1 MYLSDTSIKRP
12 VFATMVITALV
23 VLGIVSYFQMN
34 VDLFPDVEFPFV
46 VVTTIYPGAAPE
58 AVSTD
63 ITQKI
68 EDAVNPIA
76 GVEHITS
83 TSFEGVSQ
91 VFVEFSL
98 ETKAP
103 EAAQEV
109 REKVAAVRGDLPRDI
124 ETPLIQRFDPESEPV
139 ISLVMSGDRSQRE
152 LTTIADKTV
161 KRQLESIEGVGAV
174 EIVGGS
180 ERQFQVLLD
189 LDAMNSRMITFQE
202 VSSAIASSNFELP
215 AGRLD
220 RPGSEVLVRTMGRFS
235 SLDDIKNVVVKNSN
249 GQVIRL
255 SDIAGISDGVK
266 DRRSISR
273 YNGVEAVTL
282 QISRQSGANTV
293 EVSDAVKERL
303 GEVRNQLPPGVGVE
317 VAQDNSIWI
326 EDSLLDVQMTILY
339 GGALAILCIFLFLA
353 NIPATIIS
361 AIAIPTSIISTFI
374 FMRALGF
381 TLNIM
386 SLLGLSLAV
395 GLLIDDAIVVIENIY
410 RHMAQ
415 GESAIEAARHGTSEI
430 GLAVMATTFSIVVVF
445 VPVAFM
451 SGIVGRFFYQFGL
464 TVAVAVLVSLF
475 IAFTLTP
482 MMASR
487 FLRPEEHLTKNT
499 RNPLKLVLYYWNHA
513 FQLLGDLYR
522 STLTWVLRHRAIT
535 LTGAILGFG
544 VSMWL
549 STFLGFEFL
558 PQQDQSQFYISF
570 EAAAGSSLQQT
581 SDLAERIE
589 KIIASH
595 EDVLKY
601 QLLTIGGEL
610 TPVNEGTIYVKMRD
624 RKERDIS
631 VFDFTPILRK
641 ELGDVPGITTSIQIE
656 KSEGGGSKPVEYSIR
671 GQDYSRLVQIAGQL
685 ETIVKQAPGAVEVE
699 NSEKQA
705 RPEYRINIDRE
716 LADDLGLN
724 LAQIGG
730 TVRSLVDGAEVS
742 RFKEGDEE
750 YEINVQLAP
759 EYRVDEENLN
769 SIYIPSSKKVNGE
782 NIVVP
787 LRQVASIQ
795 QSTAPTEIKRFD
807 RQREIR
813 VGANLGAGYVMSDIL
828 QYVEGRQAELEIPPG
843 YSFKAVGE
851 AEIQEESNQN
861 ILGALFLAII
871 FIYILLASQF
881 ESFADPFSMGMSLL
895 MAPVG
900 AIIALLLFGTPNSI
914 MSMIGIVLLMGLVTK
929 NAILLIDFIK
939 QARARGMD
947 RTEAILQAGPIRLRP
962 IMMTTLA
969 MIFAMLPLAFAIGP
983 GAELRAPMAQAVIG
997 GLTSSTLLTLI
1008 IVPIVYTLLDD
1019 LVAFVTGRKKKA
1031 AKAAK
1036 YSLAAGTDNPSPA
1049 VDD

>member
-1 MYLSDTSIKRP
+1 MYLSNTAIKRP
-12 VFATMVITALV
+12 VFATMVILALV
-23 VLGIVSYFQMN
+23 VLGVVSYFQMN

-46 VVTTIYPGAAPE
+46 IVTTVYPGAAPE

-63 ITQKI
+63 VTQKI

-83 TSFEGVSQ
+83 TSQEGVSQ
-91 VFVEFSL
+91 VFIEFTL

-109 REKVAAVRGDLPRDI
+109 REKVAAIRSDLPNDI
-124 ETPLIQRFDPESEPV
+124 ESPLIQRYDPESRPI
-139 ISLVMSGDRSQRE
+139 ISLVMSGERSQRE
-152 LTTIADKTV
+152 LTTLADRIV

-180 ERQFQVLLD
+180 ERQFQVMLD
-189 LDAMNSRMITFQE
+189 LDAMNARMITFQN
-202 VSSAIASSNFELP
+202 VSAAISGANFELP

-220 RPGSEVLVRTMGRFS
+220 RPKSEILVRTMGRFG
-235 SLDDIKNVVVKNSN
+235 SLDDIKNVVVKNSH
-249 GQVIRL
+249 GKVIRL
-255 SDIAGISDGVK
+255 SDIATVYDGTK
-266 DRRSISR
+266 ERRSLSR
-273 YNGVEAVTL
+273 YNGSEAVTL

-293 EVSDAVKERL
+293 EVSDAVKEKLHTIR
-303 GEVRNQLPPGVGVE
+303 EQLPAGVGVDI
-317 VAQDNSIWI
+317 AQDNSIWI

-353 NIPATIIS
+353 NVPATIIS
-361 AIAIPTSIISTFI
+361 AIAIPTSIISTFM

-410 RHMAQ
+410 RHMAH
-415 GESAIEAARHGTSEI
+415 GESPMEAARNGTSEI

-464 TVAVAVLVSLF
+464 TVAVAVMISLF
-475 IAFTLTP
+475 VAFTLTP

-487 FLRPEEHLTKNT
+487 FLREEQHLTKNT
-499 RNPLKLVLYYWNHA
+499 RNPLRLTLYYWNHA
-513 FQLLGDLYR
+513 FQILGDYYK
-522 STLTWVLRHRAIT
+522 STLAWVLRHRLIT
-535 LTGAILGFG
+535 LTAAFVGFI
-544 VSMWL
+544 VSMYL
-549 STFLGFEFL
+549 GKFLGSEFM

-581 SDLAERIE
+581 SDLASKLE
-589 KIIASH
+589 KIVASH
-595 EDVLKY
+595 DDVIRY

-610 TPVNEGTIYVKMRD
+610 TPVNEGSIYVKMRD
-624 RKERDIS
+624 RKDRKQS
-631 VFDFTPILRK
+631 VFEFIPILRK
-641 ELGDVPGITTSIQIE
+641 ELTGIPGLVTSVMIE
-656 KSEGGGSKPVEYSIR
+656 ESEGGSSKAVEYSVR
-671 GQDYSRLVQIAGQL
+671 GQDYDKITQIAGQL
-685 ETIVKQAPGAVEVE
+685 EGIIKQAPGAVEVE

-705 RPEYRINIDRE
+705 RPEFRINVDRE

-724 LAQIGG
+724 LALIGS
-730 TVRSLVDGAEVS
+730 TVRSLVEGAEVS

-769 SIYIPSSKKVNGE
+769 SIYIPSFKQVNDQD
-782 NIVVP
+782 IVVP
-787 LRQVASIQ
+787 LRQVASIYQ
-795 QSTAPTEIKRFD
+795 ATAPTEIKRFD

-813 VGANLGAGYVMSDIL
+813 VGANLGAGHVMSDIL
-828 QYVEGRQAELEIPPG
+828 QYVDTRRPEINLPPG
-843 YSFKAVGE
+843 YSVTPVGE
-851 AEIQEESNQN
+851 AEIQEESFQN
-861 ILGALFLAII
+861 IFAALFLAII

-881 ESFADPFSMGMSLL
+881 ESFADPFSMGMSLV

-900 AIIALLLFGTPNSI
+900 AILALLIFGTPNSI

-939 QARARGMD
+939 QARAKGMD

-969 MIFAMLPLAFAIGP
+969 MIFAMLPLAFALGP

-997 GLTSSTLLTLI
+997 GLTSSTALTLI

-1019 LVAFVTGRKKKA
+1019 LVMLVTGRRKKLTKA
-1031 AKAAK
+1031 AKPDT
-1036 YSLAAGTDNPSPA
+1036 SAGTDHPSPA

>member
-12 VFATMVITALV
+12 VFATMVIVALV
-23 VLGIVSYFQMN
+23 VLGIVSYNQMS
-34 VDLFPDVEFPFV
+34 VDLMPNVEFPFV
-46 VVTTIYPGAAPE
+46 VITTIYPGAAPE

-63 ITQKI
+63 VTQKI
-68 EDAVNPIA
+68 EDAINPIA

-83 TSFEGVSQ
+83 SSLEGVSQ
-91 VFVEFSL
+91 VFVEFTL
-98 ETKAP
+98 ETKPA

-109 REKVAAVRGDLPRDI
+109 REKVAAIRGDLPNDI
-124 ETPLIQRFDPESEPV
+124 ETPLIQRFDPESLPI

-152 LTTIADKTV
+152 LTTIADRIV
-161 KRQLESIEGVGAV
+161 KRQLESIEGVGSV

-189 LDAMNSRMITFQE
+189 LDAMNARQITFQE
-202 VSSAIASSNFELP
+202 VSSAIAGSNFELP

-220 RPGSEVLVRTMGRFS
+220 RPGNEMLVRTMGRFE
-235 SLDDIKNVVVKNSN
+235 SLDDIKNVVVKNTR
-249 GQVIRL
+249 GKVIRL
-255 SDIAGISDGVK
+255 ADIAEVRDDVK
-266 DRRSISR
+266 ERRSLSR
-273 YNGVEAVTL
+273 YNGEEAVTM

-293 EVSDAVKERL
+293 EVADAVKEEL
-303 GEVRNQLPPGVGVE
+303 NEVRRQLPAGVGVE
-317 VAQDNSIWI
+317 VAQDNSVWI
-326 EDSLLDVQMTILY
+326 EESLQDVQMTILY

-353 NIPATIIS
+353 NVPATIIS
-361 AIAIPTSIISTFI
+361 AIAIPTSIIATFTL
-374 FMRALGF
+374 MRALGF

-415 GESAIEAARHGTSEI
+415 GESPREAARHGTSEI

-464 TVAVAVLVSLF
+464 TVAIAVLVSLF
-475 IAFTLTP
+475 VAFTLTP
-482 MMASR
+482 MMSSR
-487 FLRPEEHLTKNT
+487 FLKPEQHLSKIT
-499 RNPLKLVLYYWNHA
+499 RNPVKLVLYYWNHA
-513 FQLLGDLYR
+513 FQRLGDYYR
-522 STLTWVLRHRAIT
+522 LTLAWVLRHRLVT
-535 LTGAILGFG
+535 LTAAFVIFI
-544 VSMWL
+544 VSMFL
-549 STFLGFEFL
+549 GQFLGFEFL
-558 PQQDQSQFYISF
+558 PQQDQSQFYVSF
-570 EAAAGSSLQQT
+570 EASAGSSLRQT
-581 SDLAERIE
+581 ADLASRIE

-595 EDVLKY
+595 DDMVRY

-610 TPVNEGTIYVKMRD
+610 TPVTEGSIYVKMKSRGDRD
-624 RKERDIS
+624 MS
-631 VFDFTPILRK
+631 VFEFLPILRR
-641 ELGDVPGITTSIQIE
+641 EIAAVPGLTTSIQIE
-656 KSEGGGSKPVEYSIR
+656 ESEGGGSKPVEYSIR
-671 GQDYSRLVQIAGQL
+671 GQDYGKLIQIAGQI
-685 ETIVKQAPGAVEVE
+685 ETIMKQAPAAVEVE
-699 NSEKQA
+699 NSEKEA
-705 RPEYRINIDRE
+705 RPEYRINVDRE

-724 LAQIGG
+724 LALIGS

-769 SIYIPSSKKVNGE
+769 NIYIPSNKQVNGE

-787 LRQVASIQ
+787 LRQVANIY

-813 VGANLGAGYVMSDIL
+813 VGSNIGAGFVMSDIL
-828 QYVEGRQAELEIPPG
+828 QHVESRRPDIELPPG
-843 YSFKAVGE
+843 YSFTPVGE
-851 AEIQEESNQN
+851 AEIQQESFQN
-861 ILGALFLAII
+861 IFAALFLAVV

-881 ESFADPFSMGMSLL
+881 ESFADPFSMGMSLV

-900 AIIALLLFGTPNSI
+900 AILALLIFGTPNSV

-939 QARARGMD
+939 QARARGMS
-947 RTEAILQAGPIRLRP
+947 RTDAILQAGPIRLRP

-969 MIFAMLPLAFAIGP
+969 MIFAMLPLALALGP

-997 GLTSSTLLTLI
+997 GLTSSTALTLI

-1019 LVAFVTGRKKKA
+1019 MVAYVTSRRRREKRA
-1031 AKAAK
+1031 ARAA
-1036 YSLAAGTDNPSPA
+1036 SGTAGTSPA

>member
-1 MYLSDTSIKRP
+1 MYLSNTAIKRP
-12 VFATMVITALV
+12 VFATMVILALV
-23 VLGIVSYFQMN
+23 VLGMVSYNQMN
-34 VDLFPDVEFPFV
+34 VDLFPDIEFPFV

-58 AVSTD
+58 AVATD
-63 ITQKI
+63 VTQKI

-76 GVEHITS
+76 GVNHITS
-83 TSFEGVSQ
+83 TSFESVSQ
-91 VFVEFSL
+91 IFIEFTL
-98 ETKAP
+98 ETRAP

-109 REKVAAVRGDLPRDI
+109 REKVAAIRSDLPQDI
-124 ETPLIQRFDPESEPV
+124 ETPLIQRFDPESRPI
-139 ISLVMSGDRSQRE
+139 ISLVMSGNRSQRE
-152 LTTIADKTV
+152 LTTIADKVV

-189 LDAMNSRMITFQE
+189 LDAMNARMITFQD
-202 VSSAIASSNFELP
+202 VSSAIAASNFELP

-220 RPGSEVLVRTMGRFS
+220 RPGSEILVRTMGRFS
-235 SLDDIKNVVVKNSN
+235 SIDDIKDVVVKNTN
-249 GQVIRL
+249 GKVIRL
-255 SDIAGISDGVK
+255 ADIAGIYDGIK
-266 DRRSISR
+266 DQRSLSR
-273 YNGVEAVTL
+273 YNGAEAVTL

-293 EVSDAVKERL
+293 KVAESVKEELSSIRK
-303 GEVRNQLPPGVGVE
+303 QLPVGVGVD

-410 RHMAQ
+410 RHMAH
-415 GESAIEAARHGTSEI
+415 GESPIEAARNGTSEI

-464 TVAVAVLVSLF
+464 TVAVAVMASLF
-475 IAFTLTP
+475 VAFTLTP
-482 MMASR
+482 MMSSR
-487 FLRPEEHLTKNT
+487 FLRQEKHLSKDT
-499 RNPLKLVLYYWNHA
+499 RNPIKLALYYWNHA
-513 FQLLGDLYR
+513 FQLMGNYYR
-522 STLTWVLRHRAIT
+522 TTLAWVLRHRFIT
-535 LTGAILGFG
+535 LVGAFAGFAI
-544 VSMWL
+544 SMYL
-549 STFLGFEFL
+549 ARFLGFEFL
-558 PQQDQSQFYISF
+558 PQQDQSQFYITF

-581 SDLAERIE
+581 SDLSSKIE
-589 KIIASH
+589 DIIASH
-595 EDVLKY
+595 DDVLKY

-610 TPVNEGTIYVKMRD
+610 TPVNEGSIYVKMRD
-624 RKERDIS
+624 RGDRDVS
-631 VFDFTPILRK
+631 VFDFTPTLRK
-641 ELGDVPGITTSIQIE
+641 ELATVPGLTTSVQIE
-656 KSEGGGSKPVEYSIR
+656 ESEGGGSKPVEYSIR
-671 GQDYSRLVQIAGQL
+671 GQDYEKLTWIAGQI
-685 ETIVKQAPGAVEVE
+685 EAVVKQAPGAVEVE

-705 RPEYRINIDRE
+705 RPELRIGVDRE

-724 LAQIGG
+724 LALIGG

-769 SIYIPSSKKVNGE
+769 SIYIPSSKKVNGQD
-782 NIVVP
+782 ILVP
-787 LRQVASIQ
+787 LRQVATIY

-813 VGANLGAGYVMSDIL
+813 VGANIGAGHVMSDIL
-828 QYVEGRQAELEIPPG
+828 QYTESRRSEIDLPPG
-843 YSFKAVGE
+843 YTFTPVGE
-851 AEIQEESNQN
+851 AEIQQESFQN
-861 ILGALFLAII
+861 IFAALFLAII

-900 AIIALLLFGTPNSI
+900 AILALLIFNTPNSI

-939 QARARGMD
+939 QARRRGMD

-969 MIFAMLPLAFAIGP
+969 MIFAMLPLAFAFGP

-997 GLTSSTLLTLI
+997 GLMSSTALTLI

-1019 LVAFVTGRKKKA
+1019 LVAFVTGKKRR
-1031 AKAAK
+1031 AKRALK
-1036 YSLAAGTDNPSPA
+1036 YGPSAGTNDRSPA
-1049 VDD
+1049 VED